1 MIDHITLRDT
11 ARDSV
16 LSKEAGYGYVPISKA
31 ANTNVK
37 RFLWQVEHEL
47 GHCRPVGEQYFSVH
61 NYGWR
66 FANPDARTPWLGFK
80 KSGIEAFYEALPGR
94 RMLTIVRN
102 PYIRLLSGYL
112 EKIVAKVDVEPNI
125 PAKFQLPR
133 RPDTFAD
140 FVYMVCDR
148 SSARTD
154 IHFRSQTYASLFD
167 FIAYDA
173 VGHVETLA
181 KDLAGFS
188 SGAFGR
194 DFSHLLSAKA
204 DHAMKARQK
213 LQDHYTPDIERAIYA
228 RFREDFLNFGYDYDL
243 EAVTPVRPVAR
254 SGALGAHLLD
264 AAHICAP
271 TLREDDPAPTAR
283 AITASESVLARL
295 ETSQAISVLDQGLA
309 PYARKLLQK

>member
-16 LSKEAGYGYVPISKA
+16 LSKQLGYGYVPISKA

-66 FANPDARTPWLGFK
+66 FANPDARTPWLGFR
-80 KSGIEAFYEALPGR
+80 KSGIEAFYEALRGR

-133 RPDTFAD
+133 RPESFAD

-148 SSARTD
+148 PNARTD

-167 FIAYDA
+167 FIAYDS
-173 VGHVETLA
+173 VGHVETLSS
-181 KDLAGFS
+181 DLAGFS
-188 SGAFGR
+188 ADAFGQ
-194 DFSHLLSAKA
+194 DFSHLLSEKA

-213 LQDHYTPDIERAIYA
+213 LKDHYTPDIERAIYA
-228 RFREDFLNFGYDYDL
+228 RFRDDFLNFGYDYDL
-243 EAVTPVRPVAR
+243 EAVLPVRPVAR
-254 SGALGAHLLD
+254 PGALNGCLEEAAHL
-264 AAHICAP
+264 CAP
-271 TLREDDPAPTAR
+271 TLRQEEPAPSDR
-283 AITASESVLARL
+283 ALEASKKLLARL
-295 ETSQAISVLDQGLA
+295 DAGQAISGFDNSLA
-309 PYARKLLQK
+309 PYARNLLQK

>member
-16 LSKEAGYGYVPISKA
+16 LSKELGYGYVPISKA

-66 FANPDARTPWLGFK
+66 FGRPDARTPWLGFR
-80 KSGIEAFYEALPGR
+80 KSAIEEFYAALVGR
-94 RMLTIVRN
+94 RMLTVVRN

-133 RPDTFAD
+133 RPDNFAD

-148 SSARTD
+148 PSARTD

-181 KDLAGFS
+181 AGLADFS
-188 SGAFGR
+188 VAALGR

-213 LQDHYTPDIERAIYA
+213 LKDHYTPDVARAIYA
-228 RFREDFLNFGYDYDL
+228 RFRDDFLNFGYDYDL

-254 SGALGAHLLD
+254 AGALNSYLED
-264 AAHICAP
+264 AAHMCAP
-271 TLREDDPAPTAR
+271 TLRDEDPAPSAR
-283 AITASESVLARL
+283 AIAASETLLARL
-295 ETSQAISVLDQGLA
+295 EAGQGISDLDKSLA
-309 PYARKLLQK
+309 PYARKLIQK